1 MRVYRAQHRQEEPGR
16 LLAAIRDGLTRLA
29 PRHAGVHDRV
39 VRLLIALGELEAG
52 VADSLHAEADAPHP
66 VTAALRHASVAAG
79 HLLWHSWHGQHEAL
93 NAWAVRVRGALATIE
108 AATLPRTI
116 VTSVP
121 EGYAYYGLF
130 PETYLCSA
138 VRCARALRMDHGVCV
153 GIRSIGT
160 SLSAVVSAALEE
172 LGVQVLSLT
181 VRPRG
186 HPFDRQLRL
195 TPALEALLRA
205 HAAEPFLVVDE
216 GPGLSGSSFAGT
228 ARALS
233 ELGVSDDRIVL
244 LPSWRTDGQSLRS
257 EDARARWH
265 RHRQFSTTFEEVWV
279 GTGRLADLAPASSL
293 RDLSAGKWRPLLL
306 HDEARYPPV
315 QRQHERRKLLARHSP
330 GDQTGQPDRLLR
342 FAGLGAH
349 GDARLRRGRAL
360 AAAGFSPA
368 VLELRHGFLIQ
379 QFPAGTPGWAGH
391 ACPDELAATMARY
404 LAHLRRC
411 HPAAVDA
418 PPDLREL
425 LAINVPEALGE
436 AAADRLAARF
446 PPADP
451 PPQEAPTA
459 LDGRMLPHEWVRT
472 DHGFFKADAVDHHDD
487 HFYPGPQDIAW
498 DVAGTCLEFGLD
510 GDARRGFLARY
521 VRESGDA
528 AIAQRLPYHAVA
540 YLAFRLGYASLAA
553 ESLGDDPDAARFRAD
568 TLRYRALLAAELVAD
583 APARWRG

>member
-1 MRVYRAQHRQEEPGR
+1 MQVYRAQHRQEEPGR
-16 LLAAIRDGLTRLA
+16 LLAAIHDDLTHLA
-29 PRHAGVHDRV
+29 PRHAGAHDRV

-93 NAWAVRVRGALATIE
+93 SAWAARVHGALVTLE
-108 AATLPRTI
+108 AATLPRTV
-116 VTSVP
+116 VTGVP

-130 PETYLCSA
+130 PETYLRAA
-138 VRCARALRMDHGVCV
+138 VRCARALRMEHGVCV

-186 HPFDRQLRL
+186 HPFDRRLRL
-195 TPALEALLRA
+195 TPALEALLRD

-257 EDARARWH
+257 GDARARWH
-265 RHRQFSTTFEEVWV
+265 RHRQFSSTFEEVWV
-279 GTGRLADLAPASSL
+279 ETGRLADLAPGSSL
-293 RDLSAGKWRPLLL
+293 SDLSAGKWRSLLL

-315 QRQHERRKLLARHSP
+315 QRQHERRKLLARPRSGSRP
-330 GDQTGQPDRLLR
+330 GQPARLLR
-342 FAGLGAH
+342 FAGLGAQ

-360 AAAGFSPA
+360 AEAGFSPP

-379 QFPAGTPGWAGH
+379 EFPAGTPGRAGQ
-391 ACPDELAATMARY
+391 ACPEELAATMARY
-404 LAHLRRC
+404 LAHLRRR

-418 PPDLREL
+418 PSDLREL
-425 LAINVPEALGE
+425 LAINVTEALGE
-436 AAADRLAARF
+436 PAAERLVARF
-446 PPADP
+446 PPADA

-472 DHGFFKADAVDHHDD
+472 DHGFFKADALDHHDD

-521 VRESGDA
+521 VRESGDT
-528 AIAQRLPYHAVA
+528 AIAQRLPYHALA
-540 YLAFRLGYASLAA
+540 YLAFRLGYAGLAA
-553 ESLGDDPDAARFRAD
+553 ESLGDDPDGARFRAE
-568 TLRYRALLAAELVAD
+568 TVRYRALLAAELVPD
-583 APARWRG
+583 APARWRA

>member
-1 MRVYRAQHRQEEPGR
+1 MQVYRAQHRQEEPGR
-16 LLAAIRDGLTRLA
+16 LLAAIRDGLTHLA
-29 PRHAGVHDRV
+29 PRHAGAHDRV

-93 NAWAVRVRGALATIE
+93 SAWAARVHGALVTLE
-108 AATLPRTI
+108 AATLPRTV
-116 VTSVP
+116 VTGVP

-130 PETYLCSA
+130 PETYLCAA
-138 VRCARALRMDHGVCV
+138 VRCARALRMEHGVCV

-186 HPFDRQLRL
+186 HPFDRRLRL
-195 TPALEALLRA
+195 TPALEALLRD

-265 RHRQFSTTFEEVWV
+265 RHRQFSATFEEVWAE
-279 GTGRLADLAPASSL
+279 TGRLADLAPGSSL
-293 RDLSAGKWRPLLL
+293 SDLSAGKWRSLLL

-315 QRQHERRKLLARHSP
+315 QRQHERRKLLARPRSGSRP
-330 GDQTGQPDRLLR
+330 GQPARLLR
-342 FAGLGAH
+342 FAGLGAQ

-360 AAAGFSPA
+360 AEAGFSPP
-368 VLELRHGFLIQ
+368 VLELRHGFLVQ
-379 QFPAGTPGWAGH
+379 EFPAGTPGRAGQ
-391 ACPDELAATMARY
+391 ACPEELAATMARY

-418 PPDLREL
+418 PSDLREL
-425 LAINVPEALGE
+425 LAINVTEALGE
-436 AAADRLAARF
+436 PAAERLAAKF
-446 PPADP
+446 PPADA

-472 DHGFFKADAVDHHDD
+472 DHGFFKADALDHHDD

-528 AIAQRLPYHAVA
+528 AIAQRLPYHALA
-540 YLAFRLGYASLAA
+540 YLAFRLGYAGLAA
-553 ESLGDDPDAARFRAD
+553 ESLGDDPDGARFRAE
-568 TLRYRALLAAELVAD
+568 TVRYRALLAAELVPD
-583 APARWRG
+583 APARWRA